1 MKVDIGRLAESSC
14 YKSCFE
20 LVDRIVT
27 VIFDFEDSF
36 AYN

>member
-1 MKVDIGRLAESSC
+1 MKVDINRLTKSSC

-20 LVDRIVT
+20 LINRTVT
-27 VIFDFEDSF
+27 VILNFKDSF

>member
-1 MKVDIGRLAESSC
+1 MKVDIGRLTEFSC

-20 LVDRIVT
+20 LINRIVT
-27 VIFDFEDSF
+27 VILNFEDLF